1 MPVLNANIRT
11 FNSYAESPKLY
22 NFVFVAHAWRVPW
35 GEKCK
40 LDSGRLRRK
49 RRSPQAWRPSEEPR
63 PVLYPGG
70 GLGSPF
76 HWLQTNLVQPSPRW
90 ALGTQARLHFC
101 PWPLCLNP
109 HGQVTLKGILKVG
122 AKEYRLW
129 LDTEKDCE
137 RGSPLALP
145 RGTRPPGPYKTD
157 FGCWSCRSIRY
168 SISMILR

>member
-109 HGQVTLKGILKVG
+109 HGQVTLKGILKSVSVIL
-122 AKEYRLW
+122 KTICLFFFFCLHRVFMWRSLW
-129 LDTEKDCE
+129 Q
-137 RGSPLALP
+137 SPGLMVAL
-145 RGTRPPGPYKTD
+145 
-157 FGCWSCRSIRY
+157 WSSWWH
-168 SISMILR
+168 LF